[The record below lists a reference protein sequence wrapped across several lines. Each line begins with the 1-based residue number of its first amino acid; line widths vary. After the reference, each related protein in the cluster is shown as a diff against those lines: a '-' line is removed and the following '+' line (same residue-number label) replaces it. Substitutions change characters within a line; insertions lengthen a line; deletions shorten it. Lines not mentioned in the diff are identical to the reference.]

1 MLQVCFQ
8 SMITD
13 ECAYKCFTF
22 VGTMEGVSGV
32 TKLSE
37 YLCLLDDGMMTSFP
51 TAPSLL
57 ILHLHQT

>member
-13 ECAYKCFTF
+13 VCAYKCFTF

-32 TKLSE
+32 IRLSE
-37 YLCLLDDGMMTSFP
+37 YLCLLDDG
-51 TAPSLL
+51 
-57 ILHLHQT
+57 